1 MKKAA
6 DHPTPTP
13 KTDTASFTLGGAALQ
28 LLDTT
33 WRIAVP
39 VIIVA
44 VVGILLD
51 KRLHTA
57 PWLTLAGMAVG
68 FVIAGLL
75 VKQQIDKVNR
85 EERS

>member
-13 KTDTASFTLGGAALQ
+13 KNDIASFTLGGAALQ

-39 VIIVA
+39 VIILA

-68 FVIAGLL
+68 FAIAGLL
-75 VKQQIDKVNR
+75 VKRQIDKVNR
-85 EERS
+85 EEQS

>member
-39 VIIVA
+39 VIILA
-44 VVGILLD
+44 AIGIVLD
-51 KRLHTA
+51 KHFHTA
-57 PWLTLAGMAVG
+57 PWMTLGGMAIG
-68 FVIAGLL
+68 FGIAGLL
-75 VKQQIDKVNR
+75 VKRQIDKVNR
-85 EERS
+85 EEQS